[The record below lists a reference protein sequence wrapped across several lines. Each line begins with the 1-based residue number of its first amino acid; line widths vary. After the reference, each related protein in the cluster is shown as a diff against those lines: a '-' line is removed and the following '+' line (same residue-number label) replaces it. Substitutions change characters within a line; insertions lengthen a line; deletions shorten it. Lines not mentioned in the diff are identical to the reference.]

1 MAHLKS
7 TLLTEQVQGQQRQ
20 LRKTLFQNGIEIK
33 EARDIALKKRYG
45 TGSQVLLAE
54 RGRQAD

>member
-20 LRKTLFQNGIEIK
+20 LRKALFQNRIEIK
-33 EARDIALKKRYG
+33 EARDIAFLEKKKGMGQGVKFSWQRIF
-45 TGSQVLLAE
+45 Q
-54 RGRQAD
+54 

>member
-20 LRKTLFQNGIEIK
+20 LRKTLFQNRFEIK
-33 EARDIALKKRYG
+33 QARDIALKKKG
-45 TGSQVLLAE
+45 MGQGVKFC
-54 RGRQAD
+54 